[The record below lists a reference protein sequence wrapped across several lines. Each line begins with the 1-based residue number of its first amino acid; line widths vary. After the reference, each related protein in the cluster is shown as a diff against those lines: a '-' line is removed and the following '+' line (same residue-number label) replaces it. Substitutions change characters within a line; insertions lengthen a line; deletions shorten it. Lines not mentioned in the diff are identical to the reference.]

1 VTRKQAAAQLA
12 SPAISAIRELYRSG
26 GSDTQRVA
34 ALIEIAGA
42 AAALA
47 RTITRYRHVE
57 RTELFELVTRRAD
70 VNPVLGRGQWL
81 PTMTF
86 HVPEGARLN
95 GRRRAPRPVLPRPAV
110 QSVSVQPVLFGRL
123 AGGVR

>member
-12 SPAISAIRELYRSG
+12 SPGIAAIRELYRAG

-42 AAALA
+42 ASALA

-57 RTELFELVTRRAD
+57 RTELYELVSRRAD

-86 HVPEGARLN
+86 HVPEAARIP
-95 GRRRAPRPVLPRPAV
+95 RRRRGPRPILPRPAV
-110 QSVSVQPVLFGRL
+110 RAASVQPSLFGGAR
-123 AGGVR
+123 